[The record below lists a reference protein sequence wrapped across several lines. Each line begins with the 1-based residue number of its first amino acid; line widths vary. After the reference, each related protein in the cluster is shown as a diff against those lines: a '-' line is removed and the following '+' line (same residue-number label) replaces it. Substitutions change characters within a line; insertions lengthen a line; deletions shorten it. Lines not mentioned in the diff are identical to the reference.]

1 MNNLTQDI
9 AFTGDPKMVSIAPR
23 RLTMA
28 RVCLGWS
35 RQQLARASGVTI
47 ETLTMTEVYG
57 VVLDVGEAGALKSI
71 LLGQGLLFPVG
82 DETGIFRVPI
92 EPRTPG
98 EIVFGG
104 RLKPITGFDF
114 RRGGVSRNG

>member
-1 MNNLTQDI
+1 MSNLNQDI
-9 AFTGDPKMVSIAPR
+9 AFTRDPRLVFIPGR
-23 RLTMA
+23 RLTLA

-35 RQQLARASGVTI
+35 RQQLARASGISI

-57 VVLDVGEAGALKSI
+57 VVLTVGEVAALKRV

-82 DETGIFRVPI
+82 DETGVFRVPV

-98 EIVFGG
+98 FITFGG
-104 RLKPITGFDF
+104 KLKPETGFDF
-114 RRGGVSRNG
+114 RRGGRSAG